1 MAKFKIYKDK
11 QGEWRWQ
18 FKADNGDIIADSGE
32 GYTNKS
38 DCQRAIDLVKNLAS
52 NAEVEEVE
60 EVRVKMAET
69 YTKLQAQLKEL
80 KPLVKDLLKQ
90 KQSENSCT

>member
-60 EVRVKMAET
+60 EVRETMAEQ
-69 YTKLQAQLKEL
+69 YRQAQAQLEEL
-80 KPLVKDLLKQ
+80 QRLFKQ
-90 KQSENSCT
+90 K